1 MRGYIANTDAEWFEF
16 LRRQPPLEEVNFWN
30 PSDYYLFRG
39 LVGSPFFFRLKS
51 PINAIGGFG
60 LVAYA
65 DRMPEWLAW
74 ECFGSGNGAPN
85 PNVLHERIRRLR
97 EKSKV
102 LGRQSLNQIGC
113 IVLSQPVF
121 FPPELWIPQPSD
133 WQKANLRYAAYDL
146 STGEGQRIWLEC
158 TAHAQNVAAPVT
170 AAVEDAIAAER
181 FGAPIVIQPRLGQG
195 VFRLFQFR
203 KQHDKFVTPLPAYSV
218 RPAHAVEMFGLL
230 GGGKADGAMGGL
242 PHSQLAVLPGTTH
255 FSILARTNLLLP
267 FITPFLDAPMP
278 VADRILGLEV
288 KRDV

>member
-195 VFRLFQFR
+195 VFRLS
-203 KQHDKFVTPLPAYSV
+203 VTDAYGRACAVTDEHSLPALEAAHIKPYGQGGNHDIAIITILDKGTQRSAAGADAFQSSEPHESGFPGQV
-218 RPAHAVEMFGLL
+218 RDWQHHL
-230 GGGKADGAMGGL
+230 
-242 PHSQLAVLPGTTH
+242 
-255 FSILARTNLLLP
+255 
-267 FITPFLDAPMP
+267 
-278 VADRILGLEV
+278 
-288 KRDV
+288 